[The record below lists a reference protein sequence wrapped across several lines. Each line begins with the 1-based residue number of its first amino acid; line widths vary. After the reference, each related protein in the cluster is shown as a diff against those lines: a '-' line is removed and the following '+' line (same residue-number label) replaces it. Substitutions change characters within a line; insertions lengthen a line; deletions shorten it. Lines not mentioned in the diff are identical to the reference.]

1 MPTTTVRPVHAI
13 ALTGAFVGVACS
25 GDSVGETKETT
36 FRQDW
41 VFLYYMPYDNDLGAY
56 AQPVM
61 DRIQAGTIGG
71 VEAAV
76 MADLPGEGGMS
87 FVTFADGIG
96 RPYRD
101 PTLEASAQASSLDGF
116 LEQAA
121 SIYEARRYAVVI
133 LDHGG
138 SLDRLA
144 RDDHPATQWLTV
156 DETAASIARFRTTE
170 PGEVE
175 LVFLQVCTKSALAAL
190 YAFRDAGRYT
200 MASQLLLGAPNDY
213 YTPAL
218 RSIQPEHTGA
228 DVVAAVAGA
237 EGSQMHLSYT
247 CIDNEALARLPSVL
261 VGVDLSQLSEA
272 DLAPTLYSYEGD
284 HYADAAAAFA
294 AAGADDAAA
303 WLTDTLRCGYFPS
316 TAPAPHLL
324 NRQPDAATLSGI
336 SLYIPPPGGPPARYR
351 SLSLYAEVD
360 WLTSLAGV
368 LP

>member
-1 MPTTTVRPVHAI
+1 MRIPTRRRASSLRVSYALPLIGLISGCGEI
-13 ALTGAFVGVACS
+13 ANSPALKPEQS
-25 GDSVGETKETT
+25 

-87 FVTFADGIG
+87 FVTIADGIA

-101 PTLEASAQASSLDGF
+101 PTLEASAQASTLDGF

-121 SIYEARRYAVVI
+121 GIYEARRYAVVI

-144 RDDHPATQWLTV
+144 RDDHPATRWLTV
-156 DETAASIARFRTTE
+156 DETAASIARFRADE

-218 RSIQPEHTGA
+218 RSVRPEHSGIE
-228 DVVAAVAGA
+228 AAAAIAGA

-247 CIDNEALARLPSVL
+247 CIDNAALARLPSVL
-261 VGVDLSQLSEA
+261 AGVDLSQLSEA

-284 HYADAAAAFA
+284 HYADAAAAFT

-303 WLTDTLRCGYFPS
+303 WLTDTLRCGYYPS
-316 TAPAPHLL
+316 TAPSPHLL
-324 NRQPDAATLSGI
+324 NRQPDAETLSGI
-336 SLYIPPPGGPPARYR
+336 SLYLAPP
-351 SLSLYAEVD
+351 
-360 WLTSLAGV
+360 
-368 LP
+368 